1 MCSTIA
7 TPPPRRIVWAGRAP
21 SLSSSMLR
29 ESMPTSAAPAF
40 TRCSAASSKEWM
52 LAGGIRIGAPVR
64 IPPRM
69 YQYRPPL
76 HLQPGKSRRVDRSS
90 VPCGCPNH
98 DARQIRDVLQR
109 IAGHV
114 VAAVITME
122 GRVDVRPGVREQV
135 DLADL
140 KGRARRV
147 AGTRGVTR
155 QPVADRR
162 CGKTAVGHHPVLD
175 LVAQVDQAGHMRANA
190 LSSWP
195 SAVAPSGASERTIAS
210 RRRSSGSRVAWAA
223 NWTVSGTN
231 QGA

>member
-29 ESMPTSAAPAF
+29 ESMPTSAAP
-40 TRCSAASSKEWM
+40 
-52 LAGGIRIGAPVR
+52 
-64 IPPRM
+64 
-69 YQYRPPL
+69 
-76 HLQPGKSRRVDRSS
+76 
-90 VPCGCPNH
+90 
-98 DARQIRDVLQR
+98 
-109 IAGHV
+109 
-114 VAAVITME
+114 AVITME

-175 LVAQVDQAGHMRANA
+175 LVTQVDQAGHMRANA
-190 LSSWP
+190 LSS
-195 SAVAPSGASERTIAS
+195 
-210 RRRSSGSRVAWAA
+210 
-223 NWTVSGTN
+223 
-231 QGA
+231 